1 LPVSFGFVDPM
12 RAQFYVFTDAGLTRQ
27 QGDLQP
33 QEARERHAASAGL
46 GVRLAMPHGMN
57 ALVEVARPV
66 SLPAGYTGDTS
77 NRLNASFG
85 VRF

>member
-1 LPVSFGFVDPM
+1 M

-33 QEARERHAASAGL
+33 QEARERHAASAGV
-46 GVRLAMPHGMN
+46 GVRLGLPHGMN

-66 SLPAGYTGDTS
+66 SLPAGSTSDSS
-77 NRLNASFG
+77 NRINASFG